1 VNRRVVAAGAVV
13 AVAAVALVLVGRWE
27 GRRDDS
33 AQRRGIEAVRRLVG
47 PLDSPSLAGFRVLPQ
62 FDCLTY
68 GRSGNPVAL
77 ELCIDSEG
85 RVVQA
90 IDRRGVHRRF
100 WSLTFQPSAATTR
113 VDPAEVRRLI
123 DRMRADS

>member
-1 VNRRVVAAGAVV
+1 MNRRIVIAGAIV
-13 AVAAVALVLVGRWE
+13 AVVAVALVLVGRWE
-27 GRRDDS
+27 GRRDVS
-33 AQRRGIEAVRRLVG
+33 SQRRGIEKMRRLVG
-47 PLDSPSLAGFRVLPQ
+47 PLDAPSLAGFRVLPQ

-77 ELCIDSEG
+77 ELCVDSEG

-90 IDRRGVHRRF
+90 IDRRGVHRHF
-100 WSLTFQPSAATTR
+100 WSLTYQPSAATTR
-113 VDPAEVRRLI
+113 VDRAEVQRLI